1 MQKAKDSLK
10 IQDIY
15 LHKLVAE
22 CLDDFEPKYDPKLN
36 TYKVQTMH
44 FVEKSQLMQV
54 DDEKILK
61 VSVSLGVRWV
71 EPEAE
76 KESAASTAETQ
87 VKAFIE
93 ADFIAEYKMTAALT
107 QKEIDA
113 FAMSH
118 ASYHIWPYWR
128 ELLTNQTSRMYLPKV
143 VLPTLQLAQNSK
155 K

>member
-36 TYKVQTMH
+36 AYKVQTMR

-54 DDEKILK
+54 DGEKILK
-61 VSVSLGVRWV
+61 VSVSLGVRWI
-71 EPEAE
+71 EPDTEKKSVTPAAE
-76 KESAASTAETQ
+76 KQ

-128 ELLTNQTSRMYLPKV
+128 ELLTNQTSRMYLPRV
-143 VLPTLQLAQNSK
+143 VLPTLQLAQNS
-155 K
+155 

>member
-15 LHKLVAE
+15 LRKLVAE

-36 TYKVQTMH
+36 TYQVQTMH

-54 DDEKILK
+54 DNEKILK

-113 FAMSH
+113 FAMSN

-128 ELLTNQTSRMYLPKV
+128 EYVQSTCMRLGIKPIRVPLYRVKTK
-143 VLPTLQLAQNSK
+143 
-155 K
+155 

>member
-22 CLDDFEPKYDPKLN
+22 CLDGFEPKYDPKLN
-36 TYKVQTMH
+36 AYKVQTMH

-54 DDEKILK
+54 DGEKILK
-61 VSVSLGVRWV
+61 VSVSLGVRWI
-71 EPEAE
+71 EPDTEKKSVTPAAE
-76 KESAASTAETQ
+76 KQ

-93 ADFIAEYKMTAALT
+93 ADFIAEYKMTADLT
-107 QKEIDA
+107 KKEIDA

-128 ELLTNQTSRMYLPKV
+128 ELLTNQTSRMYLPRV
-143 VLPTLQLAQNSK
+143 VLPTLQLAQNS
-155 K
+155 